1 MATLLI
7 VDDER
12 VLVRELS
19 RSLAAEG
26 HEVRTAGTGAQAIE
40 ANRLCP
46 PDLVL
51 LDLRLP
57 DRSGIEVLRE
67 LRGLDPGLP
76 VVQMT
81 AHGSVRDAVK
91 ARHEGATD

>member
-12 VLVRELS
+12 VLTRELS

-26 HEVRTAGTGAQAIE
+26 HEVRTAGTAAEAIE
-40 ANRLCP
+40 ANRLRP

-57 DRSGIEVLRE
+57 DRSWIEVLRE
-67 LRGLDPGLP
+67 LRGL
-76 VVQMT
+76 
-81 AHGSVRDAVK
+81 
-91 ARHEGATD
+91 